1 MNLLGVQISS
11 ERQSGVFLLSV
22 YFGEVL
28 LVSILHIVCV
38 IVCVCICVHIY
49 VYMYIVQIMYKYY
62 SVDQVLG
69 YVAQVAYCGLL
80 LRSYLGEADV
90 VGDLNIFDV

>member
-38 IVCVCICVHIY
+38 IVCVCAY
-49 VYMYIVQIMYKYY
+49 VCIYMYIVQIMYKYY

>member
-1 MNLLGVQISS
+1 MYFCLACILAKFYWS
-11 ERQSGVFLLSV
+11 LSCT
-22 YFGEVL
+22 L
-28 LVSILHIVCV
+28 CV
-38 IVCVCICVHIY
+38 IVCVCIY
-49 VYMYIVQIMYKYY
+49 VYSTNNINMYKYY